1 MAITFRSLSFLFAMI
16 PNYYVMR
23 RATWWLEQ
31 ARFLFYKRKLTKE
44 DLTFL
49 EKYFAFYTKLNP
61 RHKKEFLLKLEMIL
75 SSKKFVPRGGLEE
88 VSSEMEVLISATI
101 AMVTFGWKRLR
112 LAHFHTILIYPNTY
126 YSTSNKTYHRGEVN
140 PRYGLIV
147 VSWRCFVEGLL
158 DGKDGVNLGIHEIAH
173 ALKLANQIDSD
184 GEKEFDPKA
193 WKAYKSLVPTEIEKV
208 KTGENYVF
216 RESAIL
222 NEHEFFA
229 VALENFFER
238 PWEFFQSRQEL
249 YLALVGLMRLDP
261 RVWEK
266 SKPE

>member
-1 MAITFRSLSFLFAMI
+1 MFPMI

-23 RATWWLEQ
+23 RATWWLQQ
-31 ARFLFYKRKLTKE
+31 ARFLFFKRKITKE

-49 EKYFAFYTKLNP
+49 KKYFSFYNKLNP
-61 RHKKEFLLKLEMIL
+61 KHKKEFLEKLEMIL
-75 SSKKFVPRGGLEE
+75 SSKKFVARGGLQE
-88 VSSEMEVLISATI
+88 VFSEMEVLISATI

-140 PRYGLIV
+140 PRFGLIV

-158 DGKDGVNLGIHEIAH
+158 DEKDGVNLGIHEIAH
-173 ALKLANQIDSD
+173 ALKLANQIESD
-184 GEKEFDPKA
+184 GEKEFEPHA
-193 WKAYKSLVPTEIEKV
+193 WKVYKSLVPVELEKV
-208 KTGENYVF
+208 KSGENSLF
-216 RESAIL
+216 RETAAL

-238 PWEFFQSRQEL
+238 PWDFFNTRPEL
-249 YLALVGLMRLDP
+249 YQSLVRLLKQDP

-266 SKPE
+266 AELDK

>member
-1 MAITFRSLSFLFAMI
+1 MAITFRWLPFLFAMI
-16 PNYYVMR
+16 PKIYVLK

-49 EKYFAFYTKLNP
+49 EKYFSFYNKLNP
-61 RHKKEFLLKLEMIL
+61 KHKKEFIEKLEMIL
-75 SSKKFVPRGGLEE
+75 SSKKFIARGGLQE

-112 LAHFHTILIYPNTY
+112 LAHFHTILIYPNMY
-126 YSTSNKTYHRGEVN
+126 YSNSNKTYHRGEVN
-140 PRYGLIV
+140 PRFGLIV

-158 DGKDGVNLGIHEIAH
+158 DEKDGVNLGIHEIAH

-193 WKAYKSLVPTEIEKV
+193 WKAYKNLVPAEIEKV
-208 KTGENYVF
+208 KTGENPLF
-216 RESAIL
+216 RESATL

-238 PWEFFQSRQEL
+238 PWEFFQARQEL
-249 YLALVGLMRLDP
+249 YLALVKLMRLDP

-266 SKPE
+266 VEVG

>member
-1 MAITFRSLSFLFAMI
+1 MK
-16 PNYYVMR
+16 PNYYLM
-23 RATWWLEQ
+23 RATWWFEQ

-49 EKYFAFYTKLNP
+49 EKYFSFYTKLNP
-61 RHKKEFLLKLEMIL
+61 KHKKEFLLKLEMIL
-75 SSKKFVPRGGLEE
+75 SSKKFVARGGLME

-101 AMVTFGWKRLR
+101 VMVTFGWKRLR
-112 LAHFHTILIYPNTY
+112 LSHFHTILIYPNAY
-126 YSTSNKTYHRGEVN
+126 FSTSNKTYHRGEVN
-140 PRYGLIV
+140 PRFGLIV
-147 VSWRCFVEGLL
+147 VSWRCFIEGFL
-158 DGKDGVNLGIHEIAH
+158 DEKDGVNLGIHEIAH

-193 WKAYKSLVPTEIEKV
+193 WKAYKSLVPAEIEKV
-208 KTGENYVF
+208 KTGENSVF
-216 RESAIL
+216 RESATL

-238 PWEFFQSRQEL
+238 PWEFFQARQEL
-249 YLALVGLMRLDP
+249 YFALVGLMRLDP

-266 SKPE
+266 SKAE

>member
-1 MAITFRSLSFLFAMI
+1 MAATFRWLPFLFAMI
-16 PNYYVMR
+16 PNYYLIR
-23 RATWWLEQ
+23 RATWWLEH
-31 ARFLFYKRKLTKE
+31 ARFLLYKRKLTKE

-49 EKYFAFYTKLNP
+49 EKYFFFYNKLNSP
-61 RHKKEFLLKLEMIL
+61 HKKEFLKKLEMIL
-75 SSKKFVPRGGLEE
+75 SSKKFVSRGGLQE
-88 VSSEMEVLISATI
+88 VTSEMEVLISATI
-101 AMVTFGWKRLR
+101 VMVTFGWKRLR

-147 VSWRCFVEGLL
+147 VSWRCFVEGFLN
-158 DGKDGVNLGIHEIAH
+158 DKDGVNLGIHEIAH

-193 WKAYKSLVPTEIEKV
+193 WKAYKSLVPAEIEKV
-208 KTGENYVF
+208 KTGENSVF
-216 RESAIL
+216 RESATL

-238 PWEFFQSRQEL
+238 PLEFFQSRQEL

-266 SKPE
+266 SKA

>member
-1 MAITFRSLSFLFAMI
+1 M
-16 PNYYVMR
+16 

-31 ARFLFYKRKLTKE
+31 ARFLFYKRKLSPA
-44 DLTFL
+44 DIAFL
-49 EKYFAFYTKLNP
+49 EKYFSYYGRLNP
-61 RHKKEFLLKLEMIL
+61 THKKEFLGKLETIL

-126 YSTSNKTYHRGEVN
+126 FSTSNKTYHRGEVN
-140 PRYGLIV
+140 PRFGLIV
-147 VSWRCFVEGLL
+147 VSWRCFVEGFL
-158 DGKDGVNLGIHEIAH
+158 DEKDGVNLGIHEIAH

-184 GEKEFDPKA
+184 GEKEFEPVA
-193 WKAYKSLVPTEIEKV
+193 WKAYKGLVSNELEKV
-208 KTGENYVF
+208 KSGENSLF
-216 RESAIL
+216 RDTASL

-238 PWEFFQSRQEL
+238 PWEFFTTRPVLYQS
-249 YLALVGLMRLDP
+249 LVRLMKQDP
-261 RVWEK
+261 RVWTKGEK
-266 SKPE
+266 E